1 MKKLL
6 ALFLALSITVFAFA
20 GCGTGDVK
28 PSGDPLITIKV
39 GASPTPHKEILEQC
53 IPYLNENGYDLK
65 IVEFTDYVL
74 PNKALEGGDIDANYF
89 QHKPYLDDQIKEN
102 DYAFTSA
109 YTSHFE
115 PFGIYTGGEGT
126 TFADLKAGDKIAI
139 PDDLTNGARALQLLA
154 ANNVIEITN
163 DKGLNTTVKDIDAK
177 GLEIIEL
184 QASLIGTMLPE
195 LAFGVIN
202 GNYALDFDIVDKRVA
217 YEESSSVAA
226 STYANL
232 LVVNTADIDSAKT
245 KILVEA
251 LSQQSVK
258 DYIKNSFDGLVLPYI
273 A

>member
-1 MKKLL
+1 M
-6 ALFLALSITVFAFA
+6 
-20 GCGTGDVK
+20 
-28 PSGDPLITIKV
+28 
-39 GASPTPHKEILEQC
+39 
-53 IPYLNENGYDLK
+53 
-65 IVEFTDYVL
+65 
-74 PNKALEGGDIDANYF
+74 
-89 QHKPYLDDQIKEN
+89 
-102 DYAFTSA
+102 
-109 YTSHFE
+109 
-115 PFGIYTGGEGT
+115 
-126 TFADLKAGDKIAI
+126 
-139 PDDLTNGARALQLLA
+139 
-154 ANNVIEITN
+154 
-163 DKGLNTTVKDIDAK
+163 KDIDAK